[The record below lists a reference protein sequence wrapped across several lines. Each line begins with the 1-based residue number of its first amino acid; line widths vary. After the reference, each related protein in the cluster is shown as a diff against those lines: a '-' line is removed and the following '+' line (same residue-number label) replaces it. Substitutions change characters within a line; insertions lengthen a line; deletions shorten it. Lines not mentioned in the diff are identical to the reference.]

1 MIEVPNYY
9 RFLNKNTQIWVTPEN
24 GFGIAYGKIDESEEN
39 VIILANQDMKY
50 NVLVIGTRK
59 DEDAVKNWN
68 GIEISKTNNQ
78 SDVVELD
85 NLTLY

>member
-1 MIEVPNYY
+1 
-9 RFLNKNTQIWVTPEN
+9 
-24 GFGIAYGKIDESEEN
+24 
-39 VIILANQDMKY
+39 MKY